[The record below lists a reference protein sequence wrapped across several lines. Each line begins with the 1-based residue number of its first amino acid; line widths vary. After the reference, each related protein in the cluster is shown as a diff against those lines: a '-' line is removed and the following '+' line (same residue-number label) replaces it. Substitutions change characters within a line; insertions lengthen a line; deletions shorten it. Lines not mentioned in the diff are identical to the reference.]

1 VVSILK
7 PTSMKNS
14 TKNFLKLSSIV
25 LSTTFILIS
34 CSASREE
41 KANQEAYAKASADS
55 VSSTTEQSSSQKEP
69 ISPNSPKKDSLRA
82 FVRKAD
88 LYFKV
93 KNVKT
98 ATFDIERIV
107 NEHQG
112 YVTTSDLQST
122 VNYKNDIRISN
133 DSMREIKNYTV
144 HSDITIRVP
153 NDELNKT
160 LSEIAVLID
169 YLDHR
174 VVKADD
180 VTKQLS
186 AADLWQQRFA
196 NHQKRLEKA
205 IDEKGKKLNTTVEA
219 EDNLYAK
226 QATTDDVKLNAQ
238 ELKHDIAYSIVTIS
252 IYQKETTKSET
263 YAYAAPIEPF
273 QPNFGSQLLTALT
286 DGGAVFGAILLFFI
300 RLWPIALL
308 ILGGVAI
315 FKFIYKRKWFVQ

>member
-1 VVSILK
+1 
-7 PTSMKNS
+7 MKNS
-14 TKNFLKLSSIV
+14 TKNYLKLSCIV
-25 LSTTFILIS
+25 LGTTLIFIS
-34 CSASREE
+34 CSPSSEE
-41 KANQEAYAKASADS
+41 KAKQEAYAKSNADS
-55 VSSTTEQSSSQKEP
+55 VSSTTEQTSSQKEP
-69 ISPNSPKKDSLRA
+69 VSPNSLKKNSLRA

-93 KNVKT
+93 KDVKT
-98 ATFDIERIV
+98 ATFDIEHIV

-122 VNYKNDIRISN
+122 VNSKNDIRISN

-144 HSDITIRVP
+144 HSNITIRVP
-153 NDELNKT
+153 NDELNIT
-160 LSEIAVLID
+160 LREISVLID

-174 VVKADD
+174 IVKAED

-186 AADLWQQRFA
+186 AADLWQQRFE

-205 IDEKGKKLNTTVEA
+205 INEKGKKLNTTIEA

-226 QATTDDVKLNAQ
+226 QATADDVKLNAQ
-238 ELKHDIAYSIVTIS
+238 EIKHDIAYSTIIIS

-263 YAYAAPIEPF
+263 YAYAAPIEPY
-273 QPNFGSQLLTALT
+273 QPNFGTQLLSALT
-286 DGGAVFGAILLFFI
+286 DGGVVLGAILLFFI

-308 ILGGVAI
+308 ILGALGV

>member
-1 VVSILK
+1 
-7 PTSMKNS
+7 MKIS
-14 TKNFLKLSSIV
+14 TKNFLKLSGIV
-25 LSTTFILIS
+25 LSTTLFLIS
-34 CSASREE
+34 CGPSSEE
-41 KANQEAYAKASADS
+41 KNNQEAYAKASNDS
-55 VSSTTEQSSSQKEP
+55 VSLTTKPPSSQKEP
-69 ISPNSPKKDSLRA
+69 VSPNSPKKDSLRA
-82 FVRKAD
+82 FVCKAD

-112 YVTTSDLQST
+112 YITTSDLQST

-144 HSDITIRVP
+144 HSDIIIRVP

-186 AADLWQQRFA
+186 AADFWQQRFT

-226 QATTDDVKLNAQ
+226 QAATDDVRLSAQ

-252 IYQKETTKSET
+252 VYQKETTKSET
-263 YAYAAPIEPF
+263 YAYAAPIEPY
-273 QPNFGSQLLTALT
+273 QPN
-286 DGGAVFGAILLFFI
+286 
-300 RLWPIALL
+300 
-308 ILGGVAI
+308 LGLN
-315 FKFIYKRKWFVQ
+315 Y

>member
-1 VVSILK
+1 
-7 PTSMKNS
+7 MKNS
-14 TKNFLKLSSIV
+14 AKNFLKLSGIV

-41 KANQEAYAKASADS
+41 KANQEAYARASNDS
-55 VSSTTEQSSSQKEP
+55 ISTTEQPSTQKEAV
-69 ISPNSPKKDSLRA
+69 SPNSPKKDSLRA

-93 KNVKT
+93 KDVKT

-122 VNYKNDIRISN
+122 INYKNDIRISN

-144 HSDITIRVP
+144 HSDITIRIP

-205 IDEKGKKLNTTVEA
+205 IDEKGKKLNTTVDA

-226 QATTDDVKLNAQ
+226 QATTDDVKLSAQ
-238 ELKHDIAYSIVTIS
+238 ELKHDIAYSTVAIS

-263 YAYAAPIEPF
+263 YAYAAPIEPY

-300 RLWPIALL
+300 KLWPIALL
-308 ILGGVAI
+308 ILATVAV

>member
-1 VVSILK
+1 
-7 PTSMKNS
+7 MKNS
-14 TKNFLKLSSIV
+14 TKKFLKLSGIV

-41 KANQEAYAKASADS
+41 KANQEAYAKAIADS
-55 VSSTTEQSSSQKEP
+55 VSSTTEQPTSQKELV
-69 ISPNSPKKDSLRA
+69 SPNSPKKDSLRA

-88 LYFKV
+88 LCFKV
-93 KNVKT
+93 KDVKT

-122 VNYKNDIRISN
+122 VNYKHDIRISN

-144 HSDITIRVP
+144 HSDIIIIRVP
-153 NDELNKT
+153 NDELNKI

-226 QATTDDVKLNAQ
+226 QGTTDDVKLSAQ
-238 ELKHDIAYSIVTIS
+238 ELKHDIAYSTITIS
-252 IYQKETTKSET
+252 IYQKEATKSET
-263 YAYAAPIEPF
+263 YAYTAPIEPY
-273 QPNFGSQLLTALT
+273 QPNFGSQLLTALA

-300 RLWPIALL
+300 RLWPISLL
-308 ILGGVAI
+308 ILGIVAV
-315 FKFIYKRKWFVQ
+315 FKFIYKRKWFV

>member
-1 VVSILK
+1 
-7 PTSMKNS
+7 
-14 TKNFLKLSSIV
+14 
-25 LSTTFILIS
+25 
-34 CSASREE
+34 
-41 KANQEAYAKASADS
+41 
-55 VSSTTEQSSSQKEP
+55 
-69 ISPNSPKKDSLRA
+69 
-82 FVRKAD
+82 
-88 LYFKV
+88 
-93 KNVKT
+93 VKT

-112 YVTTSDLQST
+112 YVTNSDLQST
-122 VNYKNDIRISN
+122 VNYKNNIRISN

-144 HSDITIRVP
+144 HSEIMIRVP

-174 VVKADD
+174 VVKAND

-186 AADLWQQRFA
+186 AADLWQLRFF

-219 EDNLYAK
+219 ENNLYAK
-226 QATTDDVKLNAQ
+226 QATTDEVNLSAQ
-238 ELKHDIAYSIVTIS
+238 ELKHDVAFSTITIS
-252 IYQKETTKSET
+252 IYQKETAKSET
-263 YAYAAPIEPF
+263 YAYAAPIEPY
-273 QPNFGSQLLTALT
+273 QPNFGSQLLMALT

-308 ILGGVAI
+308 ILGIVAV

>member
-1 VVSILK
+1 
-7 PTSMKNS
+7 MKNS
-14 TKNFLKLSSIV
+14 TKNFLKLSGII

-34 CSASREE
+34 CGPSSEE
-41 KANQEAYAKASADS
+41 KNNQEAYAKASADS
-55 VSSTTEQSSSQKEP
+55 VSSATEQPSSQKESV
-69 ISPNSPKKDSLRA
+69 SPNSPKKDSLRA

-93 KNVKT
+93 KDVKT

-196 NHQKRLEKA
+196 NHQKRLEK
-205 IDEKGKKLNTTVEA
+205 GKKLNTTVEA
-219 EDNLYAK
+219 EDDLYAK

-238 ELKHDIAYSIVTIS
+238 ELKHDIAYSIVNIS

-263 YAYAAPIEPF
+263 YAYTAPIEPF
-273 QPNFGSQLLTALT
+273 RPNFGSQLLTTLT

-300 RLWPIALL
+300 RLWPIAIL
-308 ILGGVAI
+308 IAGVIAI

>member
-1 VVSILK
+1 
-7 PTSMKNS
+7 MKNS
-14 TKNFLKLSSIV
+14 TKNFLKLSGIV
-25 LSTTFILIS
+25 LSTTLFLIS
-34 CSASREE
+34 CSASQEG
-41 KANQEAYAKASADS
+41 KANQDAYAKASADS
-55 VSSTTEQSSSQKEP
+55 ASSTTEQPSSQKEP
-69 ISPNSPKKDSLRA
+69 VSPNSLKKDSLRA

-93 KNVKT
+93 KDVKT

-205 IDEKGKKLNTTVEA
+205 IDEKGKKLNTTIEA

-273 QPNFGSQLLTALT
+273 QPNFKSQLLTALT
-286 DGGAVFGAILLFFI
+286 DGGAVFGAILVFFI
-300 RLWPIALL
+300 RLWPIGLL
-308 ILGGVAI
+308 IAGVVAI

>member
-1 VVSILK
+1 
-7 PTSMKNS
+7 MKNS
-14 TKNFLKLSSIV
+14 TKNFLKLSGIV

-34 CSASREE
+34 CGPSSEE
-41 KANQEAYAKASADS
+41 KANQEAYARASADS
-55 VSSTTEQSSSQKEP
+55 VSITEQPSSQKEP
-69 ISPNSPKKDSLRA
+69 VSVNSPKKDSLRA

-93 KNVKT
+93 KDVKT
-98 ATFDIERIV
+98 ATFDVERIV

-144 HSDITIRVP
+144 HSDIVIRVP

-174 VVKADD
+174 VIKADD

-186 AADLWQQRFA
+186 TADLWQQRFA

-226 QATTDDVKLNAQ
+226 QATTDEVKLNAQ

-252 IYQKETTKSET
+252 IYQKEATKSET

-273 QPNFGSQLLTALT
+273 QPNFGSQLLSALA

-300 RLWPIALL
+300 RLWPVALL
-308 ILGGVAI
+308 ILGIVAV